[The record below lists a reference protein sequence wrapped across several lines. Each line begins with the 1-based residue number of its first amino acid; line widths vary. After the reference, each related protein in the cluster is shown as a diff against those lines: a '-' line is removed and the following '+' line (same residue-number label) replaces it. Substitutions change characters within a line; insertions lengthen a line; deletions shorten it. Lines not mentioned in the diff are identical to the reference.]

1 MDERIEDLYRE
12 LAGKITRERLK
23 ELSVDIIDRYKR
35 KDVDG
40 LRGYAALLRM
50 GEGAPEAGRLFA
62 AIIQRY
68 HPDKIAIIRRE
79 IESMRADGNVAGLV
93 EMREVYLS
101 EIRPARVDHGED
113 FEYEEEFSFEGDD
126 FGYTEKSE
134 FDEEEQGVHEYGE
147 DRDEAESSGGYGFVE
162 AVNGLL
168 FGNLD
173 FSVDDNDL
181 AGLEGEL
188 DLSDFEITDLEG
200 VEYCVNVTVLNLS
213 GNLIRRIGPLALLR
227 RLTSLFLADNA
238 IENIDCL
245 VELPGLRELDISFN
259 RIEDISVLEGME
271 TLVYVNVLGNP
282 LADMDTVERLMKRGV
297 IVIYS

>member
-1 MDERIEDLYRE
+1 MKHRAENLCRE
-12 LAGKITRERLK
+12 LREGVTRDRLK

-35 KDVDG
+35 KDLDG
-40 LRGYAALLRM
+40 LRRYAALIDIVDSSL
-50 GEGAPEAGRLFA
+50 AAGRLFA
-62 AIIQRY
+62 AVIQRF
-68 HPDKIAIIRRE
+68 HPDKIAVLRRE
-79 IESMRADGNVAGLV
+79 LDTMAAAGDTAGL
-93 EMREVYLS
+93 ERMREIYLS
-101 EIRPARVDHGED
+101 DNAIPRAPDQE
-113 FEYEEEFSFEGDD
+113 FEYEEEFSYEDD
-126 FGYTEKSE
+126 EFGYTERSE
-134 FDEEEQGVHEYGE
+134 FDDNEPQASEFEEEYA
-147 DRDEAESSGGYGFVE
+147 EAESSEGYGFVE

-188 DLSDFEITDLEG
+188 DLSDFEITDLDG
-200 VEYCVNVTVLNLS
+200 VEYCVNVTMLNLS
-213 GNLIRRIGPLALLR
+213 GNLLRRIGPLALLR

-245 VELPGLRELDISFN
+245 GELSGLRELDISFN

-282 LADMDTVERLMKRGV
+282 LADMSTVERLMKRGV
-297 IVIYS
+297 IVIY